1 MRIYIVEDDAE
12 IRELESYALT
22 SSGFDTVCFAEGAS
36 FMQALKREKPA
47 LVLLDVML
55 PGMSGLDLL
64 RQIRSQADTA
74 SLPVIL
80 VTAKSSELDT
90 VRGLDMGADDY
101 IAKPFGVMELVSR
114 VKARTRNVE
123 PEEKVLRIGDL
134 VLNEASRTVLIH
146 GEPCELT
153 YKEFELLELLMVHAG
168 RVMSRELIM
177 ERIWG
182 FDYGG
187 SSRTLDMHIKTLRKK
202 LGDSGRIIQTIRN
215 VGYRLDANAQ

>member
-36 FMQALKREKPA
+36 FLQALKREKPA

-80 VTAKSSELDT
+80 VTAKSSEWIPS
-90 VRGLDMGADDY
+90 AAW
-101 IAKPFGVMELVSR
+101 IWE
-114 VKARTRNVE
+114 RTTIL
-123 PEEKVLRIGDL
+123 P
-134 VLNEASRTVLIH
+134 S
-146 GEPCELT
+146 
-153 YKEFELLELLMVHAG
+153 LLAL
-168 RVMSRELIM
+168 
-177 ERIWG
+177 W
-182 FDYGG
+182 
-187 SSRTLDMHIKTLRKK
+187 
-202 LGDSGRIIQTIRN
+202 N
-215 VGYRLDANAQ
+215 W